1 MSEQSNELREYGQA
15 LQADVASGTVIIGT
29 FVIDCADRLERL
41 EADREAIQVL
51 MSRAHPCSLV
61 CALKKVCRYAPEP
74 AGDKA

>member
-15 LQADVASGTVIIGT
+15 LQASGTVIIGT

-41 EADREAIQVL
+41 EADREAMQVL